1 MGIMRALCLW
11 MGLAAGAVVAAEA
24 APAGAE
30 KPPPPPPDEIVLKD
44 GSLIKGQI
52 QTMTG
57 GKLTVLTEFGGA
69 VTIKWADVAGLKTAR
84 PLDFKFEKEA
94 GLAGTAAPV
103 ESGTIEITSPSLGG
117 PASVKLQ
124 DITAINPPP
133 FKPITYKGSANLA
146 ASVSDGNTRTKSASG
161 MVAFEARS
169 AQQRLTVSAAT
180 NYAKDEDSL
189 RVRNSNARIKY
200 DYFFT
205 PRFYAFASAFFEGD
219 YFQDL
224 KLRTALSAG
233 PGCQIVD
240 RGDFEDEWFSK
251 LEIFGEAGVSY
262 FNEDFRHTED
272 DSYVSGRWS
281 LKIDWPFW
289 ADRMTF
295 FHFHEG
301 YPSLEDLKDFY
312 ITSATGLRFNL
323 TGNFNAG
330 VQVNYRYDSTP
341 SEGRKRADT
350 LYLLTLG
357 YSFEA

>member
-1 MGIMRALCLW
+1 MRIVRVLCAW
-11 MGLAAGAVVAAEA
+11 MCVAAVALIAADA
-24 APAGAE
+24 APADAAKE
-30 KPPPPPPDEIVLKD
+30 APPPPDEIVLKD

-57 GKLTVLTEFGGA
+57 GKLVVLTEFGGA
-69 VTIKWADVAGLKTAR
+69 ITVKWADVAGLKTAR
-84 PLDFKFEKEA
+84 PLDFKFEKES
-94 GLAGTAAPV
+94 GLSGSAAPV
-103 ESGTIEITSPSLGG
+103 ESGTIAITSPSLGG

-124 DITAINPPP
+124 DVTAINPPP
-133 FKPITYKGSANLA
+133 FKPVTYKGSANLA
-146 ASVSDGNTRTKSASG
+146 ASVSDGNTRTKSVSG

-169 AQQRLTVSAAT
+169 ERQRLTASAAT
-180 NYAKDEDSL
+180 NYAKDEDGL

-200 DYFFT
+200 DYFIT
-205 PRFYAFASAFFEGD
+205 KRLYWFASAFFEGD

-224 KLRTALSAG
+224 KLRTALSTG
-233 PGCQIVD
+233 PGCQIID
-240 RGDFEDEWFSK
+240 RGDFESEALSK
-251 LEIFGEAGVSY
+251 LEVFGEAGVSY
-262 FNEDFRHTED
+262 FNEDFRHTDD
-272 DSYVSGRWS
+272 DSYIAGRWA
-281 LKIDWPFW
+281 LKVDWPFW
-289 ADRMTF
+289 TDRVTF

-312 ITSATGLRFNL
+312 ITSATGFRFNL

-341 SEGRKRADT
+341 SEGNRRGDA